1 MQAFPSG
8 VILILSQK
16 YDMKS
21 ALPVNTFFY
30 DTAAD
35 DNITVI

>member
-1 MQAFPSG
+1 MMYIGISLYP
-8 VILILSQK
+8 L
-16 YDMKS
+16 YDINYNMKS
-21 ALPVNTFFY
+21 ALSVNTFFY